1 MQRMRM
7 LLRTLSVVS
16 FFSMAT
22 LALSL
27 PAHAG
32 GVHASIGLPLPVPV
46 FVAPVPVLVSP
57 PLPVVYPAPVVVG
70 PGYYGYVGYRPGYWR
85 HHHHHRGYY
94 GYHHGY
100 WRHPH
105 RHPHRWHRW

>member
-1 MQRMRM
+1 
-7 LLRTLSVVS
+7 
-16 FFSMAT
+16 
-22 LALSL
+22 
-27 PAHAG
+27 
-32 GVHASIGLPLPVPV
+32 
-46 FVAPVPVLVSP
+46 
-57 PLPVVYPAPVVVG
+57 VG
-70 PGYYGYVGYRPGYWR
+70 PGYYGYRPAYWR

>member
-70 PGYYGYVGYRPGYWR
+70 PGYYGYRPAYWR
-85 HHHHHRGYY
+85 HHYHHRGYY